1 MTMAAFRVA
10 ILGCGQVS
18 PDHLV
23 GWSRASGATL
33 VAACD
38 PMRERAEAR
47 ARDFGIPRAY
57 TDPREM
63 FEREKPD
70 VVDIITPRETHADMI
85 RLAAEHGVHAL
96 CEKPLCPTLVEAEA
110 LLREIGGR
118 IRLMVNENWRY
129 RDYYRRIG
137 EWIRDGRLGTLTH
150 FRIALTRSNMLR
162 DRDGVVVALKRQPF
176 MANEERMLIAECL
189 IHELDV
195 TRSLVGEMDVIGARI
210 GRGTD
215 VLVGE
220 DTASILLESRDG
232 LPVVVEGVLCAAGH
246 HVRAGDRLEIAGTR
260 ASVLLDNAV
269 LKLFGAENE
278 EHVFDENVAR
288 QQCFDTSIQHFIDSI
303 ASGKP
308 FWTSAEDQLQTLKL
322 VEDAYRHAGRIR
334 VLRAASPARA
344 AASVAPVI
352 A

>member
-1 MTMAAFRVA
+1 MQGPAMARANFRVA

-23 GWSRASGATL
+23 AWGRATGATL

-38 PMRERAEAR
+38 PLLDRAQAR
-47 ARDFGIPRAY
+47 AREFNIPNAY
-57 TDPREM
+57 SDPREM

-70 VVDIITPRETHADMI
+70 LVDIITPRETHAAMV
-85 RLAAEHGVHAL
+85 RLAAGYGVHAL

-110 LLREIGGR
+110 LLSEVDGK

-137 EWIRDGRLGTLTH
+137 QWIREGRLGTLTH
-150 FRIALTRSNMLR
+150 FRIALCRSNMLR
-162 DRDGVVVALKRQPF
+162 DNDGVVIALKRQPF
-176 MANEERMLIAECL
+176 MAKEARMLIAECL

-195 TRSLVGEMDVIGARI
+195 TRSLLGEMDVIGARI

-220 DTASILLESRDG
+220 DTASILLETKGG

-246 HVRAGDRLEIAGTR
+246 HVRAGDRLEISGTR
-260 ASVLLDNAV
+260 ASVLLENAV
-269 LKLFGAENE
+269 LKLFGAESE
-278 EHVFDENVAR
+278 AHVFDEVVAR
-288 QQCFDTSIQHFIDSI
+288 QQCFDASIQHFIDSM
-303 ASGKP
+303 ASDKP
-308 FWTSAEDQLQTLKL
+308 FWTSARDQMQTLKL
-322 VEDAYRHAGRIR
+322 VEDAYRLAGPVR
-334 VLRAASPARA
+334 VLRATP
-344 AASVAPVI
+344 VA
-352 A
+352 